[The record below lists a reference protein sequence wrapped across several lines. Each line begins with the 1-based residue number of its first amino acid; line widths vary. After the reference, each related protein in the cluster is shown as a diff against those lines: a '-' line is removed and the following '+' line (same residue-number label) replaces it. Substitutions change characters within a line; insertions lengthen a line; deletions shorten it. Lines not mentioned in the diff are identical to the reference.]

1 MDLILSKN
9 FTLSEFTASKT
20 ARKYNID
27 NTPTVTIVMKLQQLV
42 IHCLQPLRDAL
53 GVPVKINSGYR
64 SAAVNSHPDVRGVPT
79 SQHLVGEAADIRVES
94 DELGNKMFAWLRN
107 NVEFDQLIKEHLSKD
122 SKVWWI
128 HISYR
133 AFGNNRKEVI
143 ENLIKNK

>member
-20 ARKYNID
+20 ARKYNLD
-27 NTPTVTIVMKLQQLV
+27 NTPTVTVAMKLQQLV

-53 GVPVKINSGYR
+53 GIPVKINSGYR
-64 SAAVNSHPDVRGVPT
+64 SVAVNSHPDVRGVPT
-79 SQHLVGEAADIRVES
+79 SQHLVGEAADIRIES

-107 NVEFDQLIKEHLSKD
+107 NVEFDQLIKERLSKD
-122 SKVWWI
+122 SPVWWI

-133 AFGNNRKEVI
+133 AYGNNRREVI
-143 ENLIKNK
+143 ENLVKNK

>member
-1 MDLILSKN
+1 MDLVLSKN

-27 NTPTVTIVMKLQQLV
+27 NTPTVTIIMKLQQLV

-64 SAAVNSHPDVRGVPT
+64 SEAVNSHPDVRGVPT

-122 SKVWWI
+122 SELWWI